1 MRRGASLVLNVM
13 FFVCTFTAG
22 AAVGGPMI
30 PVLLGYRTMIVVSGS
45 MEPDIG
51 VGDALVI
58 HRQAPEEIRVG
69 DVITFQPFGAQELK
83 THRVIAIERI
93 DGHLYFQTK
102 GDANDTPDPDLADS
116 DAVVGT
122 VRMHVPNVGRFLLY
136 STHPRVQLVLIGLP
150 AFLLMLQQLVALRGA
165 RGGGSGAV
173 PQSPRGPT
181 PPRDRGARVVAYSWL
196 PVLVIAAAIVHGA
209 GVSTS
214 PERTAA
220 VYTDSTLVGGNTF
233 STAPQFAP

>member
-1 MRRGASLVLNVM
+1 
-13 FFVCTFTAG
+13 
-22 AAVGGPMI
+22 
-30 PVLLGYRTMIVVSGS
+30 LLGYRTMIVVSGS
-45 MEPDIG
+45 MEPKIG
-51 VGDALVI
+51 VGDAVVI
-58 HRQAPEEIRVG
+58 DRQAPEEIRGG
-69 DVITFQPFGAQELK
+69 DVITFQPSGAQELK
-83 THRVIAIERI
+83 THRVIAIKQI

-102 GDANDTPDPDLADS
+102 GDANDTPDLDLADS

-136 STHPRVQLVLIGLP
+136 SANPRVRVLLIGLP
-150 AFLLMLQQLVALRGA
+150 AFVLMLQQLAALRGG
-165 RGGGSGAV
+165 RGAGSGAV
-173 PQSPRGPT
+173 LPSPRGPT
-181 PPRDRGARVVAYSWL
+181 PRRARGARAVAYSWL
-196 PVLVIAAAIVHGA
+196 PVLVIAVAIVHGR